1 MSSGWITVPYQVIYV
16 QRGLFDQVSLRIQQ
30 DTNKIQ
36 VYLSICGEIRI
47 SQTTNWW
54 CWMYAVETNL
64 WLDFVMFFDTYILKK
79 LC

>member
-36 VYLSICGEIRI
+36 VYLSIWEIRI

-54 CWMYAVETNL
+54 CWMYAVET
-64 WLDFVMFFDTYILKK
+64 
-79 LC
+79 

>member
-47 SQTTNWW
+47 SQTTN
-54 CWMYAVETNL
+54 
-64 WLDFVMFFDTYILKK
+64 
-79 LC
+79 